1 MQVGGPFPPASYPG
15 LRRWRRVG
23 DFDKDY
29 LDPGDELRAYPVWG
43 PGPSLMDR
51 NFQVG
56 GQTGLLIVDGSGGF
70 VLIST
75 GLRNEP
81 EFDLENRLPVLLK

>member
-1 MQVGGPFPPASYPG
+1 
-15 LRRWRRVG
+15 
-23 DFDKDY
+23 
-29 LDPGDELRAYPVWG
+29 
-43 PGPSLMDR
+43 MDR